1 MRNRLGTASDLS
13 NKDSNGLRPTER
25 PHYTEDLM
33 SNELQI
39 TREKEGDILIF
50 EIQESR
56 ISEGPVIDALSREF
70 EAAIG
75 NGNCE
80 KILLDLH
87 QVELMSSGMLSVL
100 VRLYRELAERN
111 GRFVLCGARPPVLK
125 VFDMTRLD
133 QLFRLEPDVTH
144 GVSRL
149 NR

>member
-1 MRNRLGTASDLS
+1 MGPYGPGPGGRAGSDRADGYQVGCLHI
-13 NKDSNGLRPTER
+13 D
-25 PHYTEDLM
+25 Y
-33 SNELQI
+33 
-39 TREKEGDILIF
+39 ILIL

-56 ISEGPVIDALSREF
+56 ISEVPVIDALSREF
-70 EAAIG
+70 EAAIE
-75 NGNCE
+75 NGNCK

-125 VFDMTRLD
+125 VFEMTRLD

>member
-1 MRNRLGTASDLS
+1 
-13 NKDSNGLRPTER
+13 
-25 PHYTEDLM
+25 M
-33 SNELQI
+33 SNESRI
-39 TREKEGDILIF
+39 TVQNEGDILIL
-50 EIQESR
+50 EIQEPR
-56 ISEGPVIDALSREF
+56 ISEGLVIESLSSEL
-70 EAAIG
+70 EVILHDSK
-75 NGNCE
+75 C
-80 KILLDLH
+80 KKVLLDLH

-125 VFDMTRLD
+125 VFEMTRLD

>member
-1 MRNRLGTASDLS
+1 
-13 NKDSNGLRPTER
+13 
-25 PHYTEDLM
+25 M

-39 TREKEGDILIF
+39 TREKEGDILIL

-70 EAAIG
+70 EAAIE
-75 NGNCE
+75 NSNCK

-111 GRFVLCGARPPVLK
+111 GRFVLCGARPPVSK
-125 VFDMTRLD
+125 VFEMTRLD
-133 QLFRLEPDVTH
+133 QLF
-144 GVSRL
+144 
-149 NR
+149 